1 MGGGSSKPIIGT
13 STGFRVPEASYNA
26 LIRVQ
31 ERDNMAFGRIFKR
44 MIENIT
50 PKELRELY
58 SINQCKKYHFALGNA
73 LAKIFY
79 FTPVQGMAKGAQPI
93 YWLRLDSAKKEE
105 YNEQFF
111 KNCFQ
116 VAYFYIRL
124 LQIFCALSISTK
136 SNEAIPYSGG
146 PYGGPMGQ
154 FFRIPG
160 FSGGGPDFAYDIGD
174 ILDDYLEN
182 DVFKGSNNKMK
193 MSGNRII
200 LERTDVTIEADL
212 EYIRKDGQRS
222 IKITN
227 YTYNNNLLDQSIKNK
242 DASLFKI
249 DVQRNNG
256 KQLPYNYVTSKGL
269 NIGGTLRTNLL
280 EIYSKIKG
288 KEEKKKDADGARGI
302 VPPAERKELR
312 VEYLV
317 DRLSGTANKPYAI
330 ARALQ
335 LLDLTPHETYTTFDP
350 YGRGK
355 KTYAFTTHVF
365 DFTYSAIIGN
375 APALLSEQQ
384 RKAFQES
391 EKTLANVLGL
401 SALEK
406 LYFDDWAGIS
416 SQKDAKGTD
425 SYRIGMTVET
435 KEEYKKFLNAIQ
447 CMYKD
452 TSIAEISPN
461 NITDLRS
468 FSVVNIYAKEKG
480 AEAGPKTLKIEGQ
493 DNKEKIGALKKLQA
507 QLFGL
512 QLTHNARVKAFIQRD
527 IIADTPRGPM
537 PNPKI
542 FTEGLSHI
550 NKVGVDA
557 RRLLLDYYVKA
568 EAIYNQGYMIIK
580 GVAPR
585 NVYGEC
591 AARLTPLA

>member
-13 STGFRVPEASYNA
+13 STGFRGPEASYDA
-26 LIRVQ
+26 LLRVQ

-105 YNEQFF
+105 YDEQFF

-136 SNEAIPYSGG
+136 SNEALPYSGG

-154 FFRIPG
+154 FFRMPG
-160 FSGGGPDFAYDIGD
+160 FSGGAGFLDLSIEDIFDKYVDSSNHFRGKYDYMS
-174 ILDDYLEN
+174 LNDDTLRIE
-182 DVFKGSNNKMK
+182 KGGKK
-193 MSGNRII
+193 
-200 LERTDVTIEADL
+200 VTANL
-212 EYIRKDGQRS
+212 EYTGRQ

-227 YTYNNNLLDQSIKNK
+227 VYYDNEKIESVPKYISIIKDKEYDYKSLDRRRLDDVLIEIIK
-242 DASLFKI
+242 KI
-249 DVQRNNG
+249 I
-256 KQLPYNYVTSKGL
+256 KPYEERKG
-269 NIGGTLRTNLL
+269 IV
-280 EIYSKIKG
+280 
-288 KEEKKKDADGARGI
+288 KKKDTDGARGI
-302 VPPAERKELR
+302 APPAERKELR

-350 YGRGK
+350 YGRGG

-375 APALLSEQQ
+375 APAILSEQQ
-384 RKAFQES
+384 RKAFQEQNN
-391 EKTLANVLGL
+391 TLANVLGL

-406 LYFDDWAGIS
+406 LYFDDWMGIS
-416 SQKDAKGTD
+416 SQKDAKGTQKDAKGTD
-425 SYRIGMTVET
+425 SYRIGMTQET
-435 KEEYKKFLNAIQ
+435 KTEYTKFLNAIQ

-468 FSVVNIYAKEKG
+468 FSVANLYAKEKG
-480 AEAGPKTLKIEGQ
+480 AEAGPKTLKIETQ
-493 DNKEKIGALKKLQA
+493 ENKAKIAALKKLQS

-512 QLTHNARVKAFIQRD
+512 QLAHNARVKAFIQRN

-542 FTEGLSHI
+542 FTEGLSRI
-550 NKVGVDA
+550 NKIGVDA

-591 AARLTPLA
+591 SVYLTPLV

>member
-13 STGFRVPEASYNA
+13 STGFRGPEASYDA
-26 LIRVQ
+26 LLRVQ

-105 YNEQFF
+105 YDEQFF

-154 FFRIPG
+154 FFRMPG
-160 FSGGGPDFAYDIGD
+160 FSGGGPGF
-174 ILDDYLEN
+174 
-182 DVFKGSNNKMK
+182 F
-193 MSGNRII
+193 
-200 LERTDVTIEADL
+200 DVTITIKIIFDKYVDSSNHFRGKYNFMSLDDNTLRIEKGGKTITAKL
-212 EYIRKDGQRS
+212 EYTGRQIRITNVYYEEEKIVTDPKYITIKEDEDKDGD
-222 IKITN
+222 IVYK
-227 YTYNNNLLDQSIKNK
+227 
-242 DASLFKI
+242 
-249 DVQRNNG
+249 
-256 KQLPYNYVTSKGL
+256 
-269 NIGGTLRTNLL
+269 TLRGKRLDDEL
-280 EIYSKIKG
+280 FEIIKRII
-288 KEEKKKDADGARGI
+288 KSYEEKKGIVKKKDTDGARGI
-302 VPPAERKELR
+302 APPAERKELR

-335 LLDLTPHETYTTFDP
+335 LLDLAPHETYTTFDP
-350 YGRGK
+350 YGRGG

-375 APALLSEQQ
+375 APAILSEQQ

-406 LYFDDWAGIS
+406 LYFDDWMGIG

-435 KEEYKKFLNAIQ
+435 KTEYTKFLNAIQ

-468 FSVVNIYAKEKG
+468 FSVANLYAKEKG
-480 AEAGPKTLKIEGQ
+480 AEAGPKTLKIETQ
-493 DNKEKIGALKKLQA
+493 ENKAKIAALKKLQS

-512 QLTHNARVKAFIQRD
+512 QLAHNARVKAFIQRN

-542 FTEGLSHI
+542 FSEGLSRI
-550 NKVGVDA
+550 NKIGVDA
-557 RRLLLDYYVKA
+557 RRLLIDYYVKA

-591 AARLTPLA
+591 SVHLTPLV